1 MDGWFIIFI
10 IVGALALI
18 ATAATGIFWRA
29 AGEEDARGAFVTVT
43 SILWLLAA
51 FVLFVAS
58 FTTIPTKTVGI
69 ETVYG
74 KPTTVLTNGWHWKNP
89 MAQVHKFDASLQSDH
104 YSTDK
109 DDTGDPITVRLFTG
123 SQAQLNVTFQWKLE
137 DDANF
142 TQVFTNYREPE
153 KIQQNLVKRNLQQAL
168 NDVFE
173 SYNPYAALIA
183 AQQSGDKAPG
193 TVQVSTSFDRMGQQ
207 ALDRLRVELAPQGVQ
222 AVSLTIASIVY
233 DGKTQG
239 NLDGLS
245 QAIAQTQIA
254 TQNKATAQQQADAN
268 ALLNSKPADPATL
281 TQLCIQA
288 TEKVLQEGHALPTG
302 WNCFGASGIPV
313 TATK

>member
-1 MDGWFIIFI
+1 MDSWFILFI
-10 IVGALALI
+10 VLGALALI
-18 ATAATGIFWRA
+18 AVAATAALWKS
-29 AGEEDARGAFVTVT
+29 AGDEDARGPLVAIT
-43 SILWLLAA
+43 SALWLLAA
-51 FVLFVAS
+51 GALFAAS

-69 ETVYG
+69 ETLYG

-89 MAQVHKFDASLQSDH
+89 VAQVHKFDASLQSDH

-137 DDANF
+137 DNANF
-142 TQVFTNYREPE
+142 TQVFVNYREPE
-153 KIQQNLVKRNLQQAL
+153 RIRQNLVKRNLQQAL

-183 AQQSGDKAPG
+183 AQQAGNASPG
-193 TVQVSTSFDRMGQQ
+193 TVQVGTSFDRMGVT
-207 ALDRLRVELAPQGVQ
+207 ALERLRSELAPQGVQ

-245 QAIAQTQIA
+245 SAIAQTQIA

-268 ALLNSKPADPATL
+268 ALLNAKPATAQTL

-288 TEKVLQEGHALPTG
+288 TQKVLEEGRTLPTG
-302 WNCFGASGIPV
+302 WNCFGPSGVPV